1 MRAFAHRP
9 PLQSL
14 IINPGTGLPAAM
26 RCQKIIKQNED
37 VETLYNISF
46 SFFSCLCFVKKGCL
60 KSPHGWVLLLPLET
74 LLFLSPPLCALRP
87 AAASTSATSIHPPS
101 GVQNTT
107 KKVF

>member
-60 KSPHGWVLLLPLET
+60 KSPWVG
-74 LLFLSPPLCALRP
+74 
-87 AAASTSATSIHPPS
+87 AATATRDAFIFKPPS
-101 GVQNTT
+101 LRAPAGCC
-107 KKVF
+107 

>member
-9 PLQSL
+9 PLPSL

-37 VETLYNISF
+37 VEALYNISF

-60 KSPHGWVLLLPLET
+60 KSPGWVLLLPLET